1 MKIQSTILSRIAERV
16 RKEVDQQK
24 ATQPLADIQR
34 RIDDAPDVRS
44 FPDAISAGFGVI
56 AEVKER
62 SPSMGDMRA
71 QNVAQA
77 PQAYAACAWVKAVS
91 VLTNASDFGMTLD
104 HLTRIRAIVKKPV
117 LRKDFI
123 IDEYQIFQARA
134 YGADALLLMTQL
146 LSKEDLVRFLDCT
159 HALGMNALVECRSPE
174 DIAKAPAGTR
184 IYGINSRDFLDKG
197 ERFEQS
203 KSHQSIFG
211 NAEDFTTDL
220 AAFDNISMLPEGG
233 IRIAES
239 GISPDTICSVR
250 DKGYHAAL
258 IGTDLLINE
267 DGVQAALAA
276 YEDVLGAE

>member
-1 MKIQSTILSRIAERV
+1 MKIQSTILSRIAARV
-16 RKEVDQQK
+16 RKEVDYQK
-24 ATQPLADIQR
+24 AQSPLKDVQR
-34 RIDDAPDVRS
+34 RIADAPEVRG
-44 FPDAISAGFGVI
+44 FPDAISKEFGLI

-71 QNVAQA
+71 ENVAQA
-77 PQAYAACAWVKAVS
+77 PDAYAACPLVKAVS

-104 HLTRIRAIVKKPV
+104 RLTRIRAIVQKPV

-123 IDEYQIFQARA
+123 IDEYQIYQARA

-146 LSKEDLVRFLDCT
+146 LSKENLVRFLECT
-159 HALGMNALVECRSPE
+159 HALGMNALVECRSAQ

-203 KSHQSIFG
+203 KTHQSIFG

-220 AAFDNISMLPEGG
+220 AAFNNIHLLPKGG
-233 IRIAES
+233 IRVAES

-250 DKGYHAAL
+250 DKGYNAAL

-267 DGVQAALAA
+267 SGVYAALAA
-276 YEDVLGAE
+276 YESVLRRV